1 MKFELLKKDSNSS
14 ARLGK
19 ITTDHGT
26 FETPIFMPVATSA
39 AIKGV
44 HNKDL
49 VENISPKVLLSN
61 TYHLYLRPGENTII
75 KAGSNINCECPQH
88 LSEIIGKLVA
98 FEKYSSQCEARNP
111 QDAEI
116 HTLLEEETSK
126 CRHAFEKLLVAVAN
140 FENIEY

>member
-49 VENISPKVLLSN
+49 VENISNDDEKI
-61 TYHLYLRPGENTII
+61 T
-75 KAGSNINCECPQH
+75 SNIED
-88 LSEIIGKLVA
+88 SAKKE
-98 FEKYSSQCEARNP
+98 
-111 QDAEI
+111 D
-116 HTLLEEETSK
+116 
-126 CRHAFEKLLVAVAN
+126 
-140 FENIEY
+140 